1 MRCVALKN
9 LVLLAAST
17 ACVFFSSVQVRAAV
31 FSNTASIALN
41 DPNLQSNGNNNAT
54 ATPYPSTIA
63 VSGLS
68 GALISLSVTLN
79 NVSYS
84 YSGDIDVLLVS
95 PTGKSLILVAALGPN
110 TGSSVAANH
119 ATLTLAD
126 SGTLPTDLT
135 AWGSNSTFRPV
146 NFGSYGLGGS
156 VNGFNEVYE
165 SPAPAVPWGDPGQ
178 NGTNATLASQFSGS
192 ILNGTWSLYVIT
204 TTGGDGTGAVAGG
217 WSLNIATASAAS
229 TTTSLSSSNNPSFA
243 STPGNTVTLT
253 ATVTSGAT
261 TVSESTVNF
270 TDGGVTISG
279 CGAKAVSA
287 GQATC
292 TTAFSSQ
299 GTHPIQAQYSGDANY
314 GPSNSSTL
322 SQVVNDHTTVT
333 GSNYC
338 NTGSITLN
346 NPPST
351 VADATPY
358 PSEIFVSGLSGT
370 TSHLAVTMKN
380 TTYPYSQDIDALLVG
395 PGGQTLILVAD
406 AGPSSGGALSN
417 VTLTL
422 DDDAMATIASGGV
435 WGSSGASVT
444 SKPFNYG
451 GLNETWGS
459 PAPAGPYG
467 NPGPNGGGTA
477 TLGSIFNGSSPNG
490 TWSLYAITT
499 SAGGG
504 TGTIGGG
511 WCLNFSA
518 PSAPT
523 LSAAFGASS
532 VTVGSSTSLSFTL
545 SNPNTATTLTG
556 IAFSD
561 SLPSGLAIATP
572 NGLTGSCGGGTI
584 MATQGTIAVDLS
596 GATLASGGSCTFS
609 VNVTGTS
616 SGTQN
621 NTTSAVTS
629 NETTSGAPASASVS
643 VNRDTSSI
651 ALTTACPMIFVAG
664 QTFTA
669 SAIVG
674 GYNPTGS
681 ATFYDDATD
690 ITGCTGLSLGGGAT
704 NCVTS
709 NLPIG
714 GTSLSVAYAG
724 DTNNL
729 SSSSASL
736 GVTVLNPADVVFRN
750 GFEATIA
757 GCPSQ

>member
-1 MRCVALKN
+1 
-9 LVLLAAST
+9 
-17 ACVFFSSVQVRAAV
+17 V

-41 DPNLQSNGNNNAT
+41 DPNSQSNGNNNAT

-84 YSGDIDVLLVS
+84 YSDDIDVLLVG

-126 SGTLPTDLT
+126 NATTLPTATT

-146 NFGSYGLGGS
+146 NFGSYGLGNS
-156 VNGFNEVYE
+156 FNGLYEVYE
-165 SPAPAVPWGDPGQ
+165 SPAPAAPWGDPGM
-178 NGTNATLASQFSGS
+178 NGTDATFTSQFYGS
-192 ILNGTWSLYVIT
+192 NLNGTWSLYVIT
-204 TTGGDGTGAVAGG
+204 TSGGDGTGAVAGG

-243 STPGNTVTLT
+243 SSPGNSVRLT
-253 ATVTSGAT
+253 ATVTSTG
-261 TVSESTVNF
+261 TVNEGTVTF
-270 TDGGVTISG
+270 TDGGANING
-279 CGAKAVSA
+279 CSALAVSA

-292 TTAFSSQ
+292 TTTFSSQ
-299 GTHPIQAQYSGDANY
+299 GTHPVQAQYSGDANY
-314 GPSNSSTL
+314 GPSNGTL

-370 TSHLAVTMKN
+370 TSHLTVTLES
-380 TTYPYSQDIDALLVG
+380 TTYPNSQDIDALLVG

-422 DDDAMATIASGGV
+422 DDDAMSTIASGST

-467 NPGPNGGGTA
+467 NPGPYVGGTA

-499 SAGGG
+499 LAGGG
-504 TGTIGGG
+504 TGSIGGG

-532 VTVGSSTSLSFTL
+532 VTVGSSTSLSFTV

-572 NGLTGSCGGGTI
+572 NGLTGTCGGTI

-629 NETTSGAPASASVS
+629 VETTSGAPASASVS

-651 ALTTACPMIFVAG
+651 ALTTACPTIFVAG

-681 ATFYDDATD
+681 ATFYDNATD
-690 ITGCTGLSLGGGAT
+690 ITGCTGLTLGGGAT

-709 NLPIG
+709 NLPVG
-714 GTSLSVAYAG
+714 GASLTVAYDG

-736 GVTVLNPADVVFRN
+736 GVTVLNPTDVVFRN